1 MTEENIDLELQ
12 KSMDSVEKFLESEKS
27 NESSPIEI
35 QVESPEE
42 IQEVV
47 EDEPHEEVHREDPT
61 SLDIDDDLQRQIL
74 AKKKLSKLTRERH
87 RLAAETQKLK
97 EENQALR
104 NHMEH
109 SSQAAMTH
117 YDNNVQL
124 RIDTAKKEKL
134 KALEIGD
141 MESVV
146 ERDQELAA
154 AVAELNS
161 IQSWKTQESIRQYNQ
176 QQESQQYQQQ
186 QQQQYYEPPETEL
199 NQETETWIE
208 ANPWFDPNS
217 REHIPEVFEDVNDY
231 VASLDE
237 HLARTGKEHQ
247 RFTKAYFNKIDAYVN
262 ETYGRQAPLATAP
275 IKMKS
280 SNQYVEPVR
289 NTRSIATPA
298 QKQKVTLSPEEIDMA
313 RRSGVSDQEFIKHKL
328 IDMEKQKMRGTSNG
342 YR

>member
-1 MTEENIDLELQ
+1 MIDENVELQ
-12 KSMDSVEKFLESEKS
+12 KSMDKVEEFLESEKL
-27 NESSPIEI
+27 NEGPSLAEETPIED
-35 QVESPEE
+35 
-42 IQEVV
+42 IQEI
-47 EDEPHEEVHREDPT
+47 EGDEPLQEVHHEESK
-61 SLDIDDDLQRQIL
+61 SLDIDDELQRQIL

-97 EENQALR
+97 EENQLLR
-104 NHMEH
+104 QHMDH

-146 ERDQELAA
+146 ERDQELAE
-154 AVAELNS
+154 AVAELKN

-176 QQESQQYQQQ
+176 QQETQQY
-186 QQQQYYEPPETEL
+186 QQQYYEPPPVEINE
-199 NQETETWIE
+199 ETETWIE

-231 VASLDE
+231 IASLDE
-237 HLARTGKEHQ
+237 HLARTGKDHQ

-262 ETYGRQAPLATAP
+262 DTYGKQASITPAP
-275 IKMKS
+275 MKMKS

-289 NTRSIATPA
+289 NKSSVAAPPRKETI
-298 QKQKVTLSPEEIDMA
+298 TLDAEEKRMA
-313 RRSGVSDQEFIKHKL
+313 KNLGVSEESYILFKKSDL
-328 IDMEKQKMRGTSNG
+328 EKQKTRGITNG
-342 YR
+342 FR

>member
-1 MTEENIDLELQ
+1 MNEEHIDLELQ
-12 KSMDSVEKFLESEKS
+12 KSVDGVEKFLESEKS
-27 NESSPIEI
+27 SEPSSTVDHPLIEEI
-35 QVESPEE
+35 PEIEEDDSPED
-42 IQEVV
+42 IQEIHQ
-47 EDEPHEEVHREDPT
+47 EGSK
-61 SLDIDDDLQRQIL
+61 SLDVDEELQKQIL

-87 RLAAETQKLK
+87 RLAAEAQKLK
-97 EENQALR
+97 EENQLLR
-104 NHMEH
+104 QHMNH

-141 MESVV
+141 MEAVV
-146 ERDQELAA
+146 ERDQELAE
-154 AVAELNS
+154 AVAELKN

-176 QQESQQYQQQ
+176 QQEAQ
-186 QQQQYYEPPETEL
+186 QQQQYHEQPHVELNEETE
-199 NQETETWIE
+199 NWIE

-231 VASLDE
+231 IASLDE
-237 HLARTGKEHQ
+237 HLARTGKDHQ

-262 ETYGRQAPLATAP
+262 DTYGKQAPIAPAP

-289 NTRSIATPA
+289 NKSSVAAPPRREVI
-298 QKQKVTLSPEEIDMA
+298 TLDPEEKRMA
-313 RRSGVSDQEFIKHKL
+313 KNLGVSEEAYIMHKKNDL
-328 IDMEKQKMRGTSNG
+328 EKQKMRGMSNG

>member
-1 MTEENIDLELQ
+1 MNEENADLEMQ
-12 KSMDSVEKFLESEKS
+12 KSIDSVDKFLESEKA
-27 NESSPIEI
+27 NESSPIEVEI
-35 QVESPEE
+35 ESPED
-42 IQEVV
+42 IQ
-47 EDEPHEEVHREDPT
+47 EDEPPAEAHQEELK
-61 SLDIDDDLQRQIL
+61 SLDIDDDLQKQIL

-154 AVAELNS
+154 AVAELNT

-186 QQQQYYEPPETEL
+186 QQQQQQYYEPPEVEL

-262 ETYGRQAPLATAP
+262 ETYGRQAPIAAAP

-289 NTRSIATPA
+289 NTRSVATPP

-313 RRSGVSDQEFIKHKL
+313 RRSGVSEQEFIKYKL
-328 IDMEKQKMRGTSNG
+328 IDIEKQKMRGTSNG